1 MINIRRIVEKKDHHD
16 QICARFENMKK
27 KKCKP
32 KIKHAELRPKSYGI
46 AVPKDVLQENNIKRM
61 NALLIEMLVWL
72 IVKNT

>member
-1 MINIRRIVEKKDHHD
+1 MSKRKITMTRSAQDSKIW
-16 QICARFENMKK
+16 KK